1 LSERCKKGQG
11 EMKKILVSVLVFF
24 VAAACQ
30 QKQEQKSVEQMPPGQ
45 IQSQE
50 EVTLLQEML
59 RKDPSNGEAW
69 IKLGN
74 ILMDTNRFNEAVDS
88 YQKALDIDPKN
99 VDVRV
104 DMGVCYRNSGR
115 PDAAEKEFRK
125 AIELN
130 PSHVT
135 AHKNLA
141 IVLAYDLNDAAGAV
155 KEFEKALQLA
165 PNAPDAERIKVEIQ
179 KLKAAKS
186 QGGVHK

>member
-1 LSERCKKGQG
+1 
-11 EMKKILVSVLVFF
+11 MKKILVGVLVFF
-24 VAAACQ
+24 IAAACQ
-30 QKQEQKSVEQMPPGQ
+30 QKSEQKTAGQTPPGQ
-45 IQSQE
+45 VQE
-50 EVTLLQEML
+50 EIRLLQEAA
-59 RKDPSNGEAW
+59 RKDPRNGRAW
-69 IKLGN
+69 IELGN
-74 ILMDTNRFNEAVDS
+74 MLMDTNRFNEAIDS

-135 AHKNLA
+135 AHKNRA
-141 IVLAYDLNDAAGAV
+141 IVLAYDLKDTAAAV

-165 PNAPDAERIKVEIQ
+165 PNAPDAERIEVEIQ
-179 KLKAAKS
+179 KLKVAK
-186 QGGVHK
+186 K